1 MGSSFE
7 GTAEKKRGGKDS
19 TKAGSRNARRNTR
32 RNLKTT
38 IAPLTDYFIQ
48 RLGLSI
54 GHFRTLELKFKRN
67 RTIVRGIVS
76 RAESVGKLGGDR
88 GSYEDAFNG
97 DVEEREREREEGRKD
112 RGNKENKRR
121 SLWAKGPVVVFP
133 SEVEEEDE
141 RGRFS
146 WLGPRNKKGDGW
158 RSRFVGNSFLLFE
171 PVFSLARRLYISALL
186 PFAYARTNIRGA
198 RNRDP

>member
-1 MGSSFE
+1 MGSSLE

-67 RTIVRGIVS
+67 RSIVRGIVS

-97 DVEEREREREEGRKD
+97 DVEEREREREEGRIGGIRRIRGDRFGRKD
-112 RGNKENKRR
+112 LWSFSQARWKRR
-121 SLWAKGPVVVFP
+121 MKGAATLGSVHGIK
-133 SEVEEEDE
+133 
-141 RGRFS
+141 RGM
-146 WLGPRNKKGDGW
+146 DG
-158 RSRFVGNSFLLFE
+158 
-171 PVFSLARRLYISALL
+171 
-186 PFAYARTNIRGA
+186 GA
-198 RNRDP
+198 DS